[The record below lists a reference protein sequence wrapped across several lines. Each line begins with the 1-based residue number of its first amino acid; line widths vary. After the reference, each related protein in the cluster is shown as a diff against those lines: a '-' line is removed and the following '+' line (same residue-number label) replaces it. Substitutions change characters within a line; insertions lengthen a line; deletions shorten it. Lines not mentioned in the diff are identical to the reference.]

1 MYEEQFYDDSAQP
14 LTTSYLD
21 FPLVSSMEVPP
32 VELFH
37 IHSPSPLNPLGAKG
51 AGEGGTIPAPAA
63 IANAVEDAL
72 RPFGARI
79 NTIPVTPPRIVG
91 AIAGRADHPRGARRP
106 ALPKRAT
113 MEPRNTLTIAA
124 FADEATFAD
133 ERRPA
138 RGRS

>member
-1 MYEEQFYDDSAQP
+1 MLFRSFYDDSAQP

-21 FPLVSSMEVPP
+21 FSLPSSAEVPP

-37 IHSPSPLNPLGAKG
+37 VQSPSPLNPLGAKG

-79 NTIPVTPPRIVG
+79 KELPVTPSRVID
-91 AIAGRADHPRGARRP
+91 AIAGG
-106 ALPKRAT
+106 
-113 MEPRNTLTIAA
+113 
-124 FADEATFAD
+124 
-133 ERRPA
+133 
-138 RGRS
+138 GS